1 MVSKNT
7 KFSTVT
13 VRLLMIFFLIFILS
27 VSTGIS
33 HTAFAQEPDQKIVR
47 AGWYESSF
55 CYRDQFGR
63 RSGIDYEYQHKISAY
78 TGWTYEYVED
88 SWSNLLQMLIN
99 GEIDLLSDVS
109 YTEERTA
116 FMSFPDLPMGAE
128 AYYIYIAAD
137 NSEITAQDLTTFN
150 GKRIGVNRGS
160 VQEGFLDDWAERNNI
175 TIEAVP
181 LVVGEAESLDMLI
194 SGELDGYA
202 TIYTMGAEQNI
213 IPLCRIGESYYYYAV
228 NKDRPDLL
236 AELNMALAGIQDED
250 PYFNQKISE
259 EHQFNTTTKDFFLTP
274 EQEAWLRDHGTIRIG
289 YRDNFL
295 PFCSS
300 DKETGELTGALK
312 DYLAHA
318 ANNLRN
324 SDISFTA
331 VPYPSTD
338 AALEAMKNGEIDCV
352 FPVNMSSYDS
362 DEMGIRLTSQ
372 AMKTELQ
379 AVMRNSDNRSI
390 SRDSTLTFAVNA
402 GDPNADTFVMGQYPK
417 CSRKYFPD
425 DRSCF
430 EAVASRDADCALVSN
445 YRLPAVEDIEK
456 KFKLYSVPTGESMP
470 LSFAVSKADRDL
482 YFILNKTAVITKSE
496 DMDSALASYMHSNR
510 KVSLT
515 QFLKD
520 NWIGVIIGISAVF
533 FVIIFLLLQK
543 LNAERKA
550 NEQQRAAEEAFRR
563 EMEQKE
569 QLQSAIK
576 LAYTDSLTGVKSKRA
591 YKEAEESMNQRI
603 AEGSV
608 SEFSLVIFDLN
619 DLKLVNDSRGHESG
633 DAYIKDASKLICSC
647 FKHSPIFRVGGDEF
661 IALLEGEDYSNQ
673 DELLDK
679 FEKQILENIAQGRI
693 VVAFGCS
700 RFAPEQDKDIQTVF
714 ERADENMYF
723 KKKELKSIQ
732 A

>member
-1 MVSKNT
+1 M
-7 KFSTVT
+7 
-13 VRLLMIFFLIFILS
+13 
-27 VSTGIS
+27 
-33 HTAFAQEPDQKIVR
+33 
-47 AGWYESSF
+47 
-55 CYRDQFGR
+55 
-63 RSGIDYEYQHKISAY
+63 
-78 TGWTYEYVED
+78 
-88 SWSNLLQMLIN
+88 
-99 GEIDLLSDVS
+99 
-109 YTEERTA
+109 
-116 FMSFPDLPMGAE
+116 
-128 AYYIYIAAD
+128 
-137 NSEITAQDLTTFN
+137 
-150 GKRIGVNRGS
+150 
-160 VQEGFLDDWAERNNI
+160 
-175 TIEAVP
+175 
-181 LVVGEAESLDMLI
+181 
-194 SGELDGYA
+194 
-202 TIYTMGAEQNI
+202 
-213 IPLCRIGESYYYYAV
+213 
-228 NKDRPDLL
+228 
-236 AELNMALAGIQDED
+236 
-250 PYFNQKISE
+250 
-259 EHQFNTTTKDFFLTP
+259 
-274 EQEAWLRDHGTIRIG
+274 
-289 YRDNFL
+289 
-295 PFCSS
+295 
-300 DKETGELTGALK
+300 TGALQ
-312 DYLAHA
+312 DYLARA
-318 ANNLRN
+318 EINLRN
-324 SDISFTA
+324 SGIRFTA
-331 VPYPSTD
+331 VPYPTTV
-338 AALEAMKNGEIDCV
+338 AALDALRKGEVDSV
-352 FPVNMSSYDS
+352 FPVYLSSYDS

-372 AMKTELQ
+372 VMKTELQ
-379 AVMRNSDNRSI
+379 AVMHTSDNQAI
-390 SRDSTLTFAVNA
+390 SRESSAAFAVNG
-402 GDPNADTFVMGQYPK
+402 GDPNAETFIMAQYP
-417 CSRKYFPD
+417 SAVRKTFAD
-425 DRSCF
+425 DKACF

-445 YRLPAVEDIEK
+445 YRLPAVEDIQK
-456 KFKLYSVPTGESMP
+456 KLKLYSVPTGESMP

-496 DMDSALASYMHSNR
+496 DMDSALASYMHSDR

-533 FVIIFLLLQK
+533 FVIIILLLQK

-619 DLKLVNDSRGHESG
+619 DLKLINDSRGHESG